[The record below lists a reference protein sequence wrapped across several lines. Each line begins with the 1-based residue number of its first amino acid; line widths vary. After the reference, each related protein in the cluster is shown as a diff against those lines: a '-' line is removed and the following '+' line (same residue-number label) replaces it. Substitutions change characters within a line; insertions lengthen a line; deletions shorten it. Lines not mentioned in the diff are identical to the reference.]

1 MSILEAEGSHPEGSS
16 LLRQQLL
23 ISLGHDWAEGLLP
36 SSLQVFSA
44 SLLPSALRGPCAWM
58 LSAGLLGPVDP
69 GWPWKALRG
78 NKGCRGLS
86 LLASLD
92 QQSHVLSGLP
102 FLPDSLLLGQ
112 EFLKGS

>member
-36 SSLQVFSA
+36 SLLQVFSA
-44 SLLPSALRGPCAWM
+44 SLLPSALRGSCAWM
-58 LSAGLLGPVDP
+58 LSAGLLGPLDP

-92 QQSHVLSGLP
+92 QHSHVLSGLP
-102 FLPDSLLLGQ
+102 SVGDSLLLGQ